1 MADIIQELISGV
13 SEGIHRPAQPGD
25 PHVVVGPEAAA
36 DSGPAVAWDPQAEPD
51 VEIEIG

>member
-1 MADIIQELISGV
+1 MADIIQGLIAEV
-13 SEGIHRPAQPGD
+13 SEGIHGPAQPGD

-36 DSGPAVAWDPQAEPD
+36 DAPHAVWDPQAEPD